1 MVAAPPPLPKG
12 KHVTG
17 FSVVCD
23 SLQHGYHRLTG
34 VTPVP
39 LPPQRSWGHYGC
51 KLDGK
56 KISKKA
62 ASEKF
67 GKDEMDRMI
76 REAKK
81 AFAEDPL
88 EETSW
93 WMGEGMLSITFR

>member
-1 MVAAPPPLPKG
+1 MIYIHKKRRKHPKEREEN
-12 KHVTG
+12 KM
-17 FSVVCD
+17 
-23 SLQHGYHRLTG
+23 RIIIE
-34 VTPVP
+34 
-39 LPPQRSWGHYGC
+39 
-51 KLDGK
+51 LDGR

-67 GKDEMDRMI
+67 GKEEMDRMI

>member
-1 MVAAPPPLPKG
+1 MLILLIIDLLLSDFRVIYIHKKRG
-12 KHVTG
+12 KHPKEREENKMRTIIE
-17 FSVVCD
+17 
-23 SLQHGYHRLTG
+23 
-34 VTPVP
+34 
-39 LPPQRSWGHYGC
+39 
-51 KLDGK
+51 LDGR

-67 GKDEMDRMI
+67 RKEEMDRMI

>member
-1 MVAAPPPLPKG
+1 LIIDLLLSDFRVIYIHKKRG
-12 KHVTG
+12 KHPKEREENKMRTIIE
-17 FSVVCD
+17 
-23 SLQHGYHRLTG
+23 
-34 VTPVP
+34 
-39 LPPQRSWGHYGC
+39 
-51 KLDGK
+51 LDGR

-67 GKDEMDRMI
+67 RKEEMDRMI

>member
-1 MVAAPPPLPKG
+1 MGLFLFLSIIDLLLSDFRVIYIHKKRG
-12 KHVTG
+12 KHPKEREENKMKTIIE
-17 FSVVCD
+17 
-23 SLQHGYHRLTG
+23 
-34 VTPVP
+34 
-39 LPPQRSWGHYGC
+39 
-51 KLDGK
+51 LDGR

-67 GKDEMDRMI
+67 GKEEMDRMI

>member
-1 MVAAPPPLPKG
+1 MRTIIELNG
-12 KHVTG
+12 
-17 FSVVCD
+17 
-23 SLQHGYHRLTG
+23 R
-34 VTPVP
+34 
-39 LPPQRSWGHYGC
+39 
-51 KLDGK
+51 

-67 GKDEMDRMI
+67 RKEEMDRMI
-76 REAKK
+76 REAKE

>member
-1 MVAAPPPLPKG
+1 VSVGSRGDVGRFTAPCTSIQFLCLIFLGSCPIFVDK
-12 KHVTG
+12 
-17 FSVVCD
+17 
-23 SLQHGYHRLTG
+23 
-34 VTPVP
+34 
-39 LPPQRSWGHYGC
+39 C

-67 GKDEMDRMI
+67 GKEELDRMI

-81 AFAEDPL
+81 AFTEDSL
-88 EETSW
+88 QEISW

>member
-1 MVAAPPPLPKG
+1 MIIDLLLSDFRVIYIHKKRG
-12 KHVTG
+12 KHPKEREENKMRTIIE
-17 FSVVCD
+17 
-23 SLQHGYHRLTG
+23 
-34 VTPVP
+34 
-39 LPPQRSWGHYGC
+39 
-51 KLDGK
+51 LDGR

-67 GKDEMDRMI
+67 RKEEMDRMI

>member
-1 MVAAPPPLPKG
+1 MALPECGGGQVYGG
-12 KHVTG
+12 KRNCV
-17 FSVVCD
+17 
-23 SLQHGYHRLTG
+23 
-34 VTPVP
+34 
-39 LPPQRSWGHYGC
+39 

-67 GKDEMDRMI
+67 GKEEMDRMI

-81 AFAEDPL
+81 AFAEDSL
-88 EETSW
+88 QEISW

>member
-1 MVAAPPPLPKG
+1 MSLDSQVSNVPLRIQ
-12 KHVTG
+12 
-17 FSVVCD
+17 FA
-23 SLQHGYHRLTG
+23 G

>member
-1 MVAAPPPLPKG
+1 MR
-12 KHVTG
+12 TIIE
-17 FSVVCD
+17 
-23 SLQHGYHRLTG
+23 
-34 VTPVP
+34 
-39 LPPQRSWGHYGC
+39 
-51 KLDGK
+51 LDGR

-76 REAKK
+76 REAKE

-93 WMGEGMLSITFR
+93 WMGVGMLSITFR

>member
-1 MVAAPPPLPKG
+1 MRTIIELN
-12 KHVTG
+12 
-17 FSVVCD
+17 
-23 SLQHGYHRLTG
+23 
-34 VTPVP
+34 
-39 LPPQRSWGHYGC
+39 
-51 KLDGK
+51 GK

-67 GKDEMDRMI
+67 GKEELERMI
-76 REAKK
+76 QEAKE